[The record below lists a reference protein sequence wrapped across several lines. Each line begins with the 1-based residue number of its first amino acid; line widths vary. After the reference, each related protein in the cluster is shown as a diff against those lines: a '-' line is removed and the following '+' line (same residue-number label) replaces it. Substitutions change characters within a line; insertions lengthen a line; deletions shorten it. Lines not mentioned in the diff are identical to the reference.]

1 MKIVVAVIAVSVL
14 LSGCTTPGDYWKKVV
29 GVSTKGIEE
38 SRADAVS
45 KVFDYDYKTC
55 YDKTETLL
63 KKMPKVSVFAK
74 TKSMIAVY
82 VIDPNTTPVGIF
94 FKEIDA
100 GHTQV
105 DVASGSTPTRDWVA
119 KNVFAETLQ
128 KQETVKVNF

>member
-1 MKIVVAVIAVSVL
+1 MKRVVAVLAMLVL

-29 GVSTKGIEE
+29 GVSTKGIEDA
-38 SRADAVS
+38 RVDAVS

-55 YDKTETLL
+55 YDKAEALL
-63 KKMPKVSVFAK
+63 KTMPKVSIYAK
-74 TKSMIAVY
+74 AKGMIAVY
-82 VIDPNTTPVGIF
+82 VIDPDTTPVGLF

-105 DVASGSTPTRDWVA
+105 EVSSGSTPTRDWVA
-119 KNVFAETLQ
+119 KNVFAEALQ